1 MMQIEHYDQLESWA
15 QEHSYFQDGRVIS
28 MTPIPGLESDAVPTT
43 VTVELGYPIKG
54 TYEANSEMV
63 YRAFRL
69 LAQGVTEYYFDSEWQ
84 EFSFDGCINGL
95 DTMLTAEGIDF
106 LIDIPPRVRL
116 KCSVLHAV
124 ELPHFVEIVRPE
136 PSETKF
142 TLVVSRQP
150 LPSPAFWLDEFA
162 QKGIDLAWHVL
173 GGAPVDLASV
183 PSANYE
189 GWFLQDPGDM
199 SDKKPG
205 LLFDVCRA
213 TPDGFSV
220 SLERRGLKDRIW
232 YAAMESVEAFAPAM
246 IQIQSGN
253 CTFTLEEWKTY
264 RNSLD
269 KNGDVDAGTIPL
281 KARKNLPGQ

>member
-1 MMQIEHYDQLESWA
+1 MMQIEHYDQLERWA

-28 MTPIPGLESDAVPTT
+28 MTPIPGLESDAVPTA

-95 DTMLTAEGIDF
+95 DTMLAAEGIDF
-106 LIDIPPRVRL
+106 LIDIPPSVRL
-116 KCSVLHAV
+116 KCSVVHVV
-124 ELPHFVEIVRPE
+124 ELPQFVELVKPE
-136 PSETKF
+136 PNEAKF
-142 TLVVSRQP
+142 TVVVSRRP
-150 LPSPAFWLDEFA
+150 LPAPAHWVGEFA
-162 QKGIDLAWHVL
+162 RRGIHLAWHVL
-173 GGAPVDLASV
+173 GGQPVDVASV
-183 PSANYE
+183 PSVNYE
-189 GWFLQDPGDM
+189 GWFLQDPGDL

-213 TPDGFSV
+213 TTAGFSV
-220 SLERRGLKDRIW
+220 SLERRGLTDRIW
-232 YAAMESVEAFAPAM
+232 HAAMESVEAFAPAM

-253 CTFTLEEWKTY
+253 CSFTLEEWKTY
-264 RNSLD
+264 RNSLG
-269 KNGDVDAGTIPL
+269 KSGDVDAETAPRR
-281 KARKNLPGQ
+281 ARKNSPG